1 MATIKFR
8 DSHWVEIRDNDGREV
23 ILHFDEAIKV
33 VKDVLNL
40 IRDMVEIRDR
50 LNSMFKGEVK

>member
-23 ILHFDEAIKV
+23 ILHFDEV
-33 VKDVLNL
+33 VKIVRDILSL
-40 IRDMVEIRDR
+40 IKDMVEIRDR
-50 LNSMFKGEVK
+50 LDGMFKRETK